1 MAGSQIMHEPVIE
14 ARGVRCSFGNEEILH
29 GVDITLRRG
38 QVTVVLG
45 PSGAGKSTLLRA
57 IAGLEPLTGG
67 IIASPAGELSRPG
80 VTVPPEDRDIGLV
93 VQDFALFPHLTALQN
108 VAFGLKG
115 SDRKEIAQDWLQR
128 IGLAHRGKAYPHEL
142 SGGEQQRIALAR
154 ALARSPS
161 VVLLD
166 EAFSSLDLQLRREL
180 RREAQAM
187 LRATDAAVLLV
198 THDPEEAMEIAD
210 ELVVMDAGSIAQS
223 GSPTQLYWQ
232 PGSRVVARLLGPV
245 NELPGRCQDGSIAT
259 AFGAFPAAEV
269 KDSRK
274 GFALVRPAAVALY
287 PDASSQLRVAE
298 IRFLGSHSRMRASY
312 PNGEEILADMQG
324 RITLSE
330 GDPVGFAIDADRVAV
345 VNDQICDA

>member
-1 MAGSQIMHEPVIE
+1 MAGSQIIREPAIV
-14 ARGVRCSFGNEEILH
+14 AKGVRCSFGNKEILH

-38 QVTVVLG
+38 QVTVALG

-67 IIASPAGELSRPG
+67 TIVAPGGELSQPG
-80 VTVPPEDRDIGLV
+80 VTVPPEYRDIGLV

-108 VAFGLKG
+108 IAFGLKG
-115 SDRKEIAQDWLQR
+115 ADRETIARNWLQR
-128 IGLAHRGKAYPHEL
+128 IGLAHRGTAYPHEL

-180 RREAQAM
+180 RREALAM

-198 THDPEEAMEIAD
+198 THDPEEAMEMAD
-210 ELVVMDAGSIAQS
+210 ELIVMDAGSIAQS
-223 GSPTQLYWQ
+223 GAPAELYWQ

-245 NELPGRCQDGSIAT
+245 NELTGRCQDGSLAT
-259 AFGAFPAAEV
+259 AFGAFPAPKTIDGA
-269 KDSRK
+269 K

-287 PDASSQLRVAE
+287 PDAHSQLHVTE

-312 PNGEEILADMQG
+312 PDGEEILADMPG
-324 RITLSE
+324 NVTLSA
-330 GDPVGFAIDADRVAV
+330 GDAVGLEIDAERVV
-345 VNDQICDA
+345 VLSERT